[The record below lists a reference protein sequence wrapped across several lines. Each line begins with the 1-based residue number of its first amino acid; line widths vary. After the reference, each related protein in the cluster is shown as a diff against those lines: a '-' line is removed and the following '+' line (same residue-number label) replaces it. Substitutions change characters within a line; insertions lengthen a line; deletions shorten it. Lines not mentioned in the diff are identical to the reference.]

1 MNKRND
7 TPDMSKKRL
16 GNCIR
21 AVLFLVL
28 LSAMMLAAARVLSR
42 PHALY
47 WAEETGMDLI
57 HRFRDD
63 YDVVFSGT
71 SIVIANVSNQQL
83 YEQYG
88 ISGVSV
94 GEPLQPL
101 FLSRYVIREVL
112 RYQHPKVIVVDAR
125 SLFYTDEE
133 LKERIRDDEEEIVHY
148 ALDSIRSLT
157 LKKEALDQIRDKYAD
172 IDYKAYF
179 SRLYDKHNEWKQLD
193 ESHFRGYGEADCING
208 NVMMTNLHLVTG
220 TIEIND
226 VINPENEEELRL
238 IKEECEKNGTDLL
251 LMTAYIDPDQSR
263 LDKIREL
270 AEKLQIDY
278 IDINENLGRLQFTED
293 QMVSDYIHFNVLGAA
308 RWTDYIGEYLT
319 ERYSFEPHSEKLDS
333 MFRSQSA
340 HYGDYMEYLSRKQA
354 LTPNCSF
361 KAYLEKLRQYGPE
374 NISIFVSVCDEAYY
388 MLDEEGKSALK
399 KLGLDGPS
407 AFREGFAGVCTPEGT
422 EQAHSVTEKVSVHGQ
437 TGSMTYTVESAGSD
451 AAGGAR
457 ASIVVDGTEYA
468 PGKRGFNIVV
478 FDNRLG
484 KMISSKCFDTYSEAN
499 PVDAG

>member
-1 MNKRND
+1 
-7 TPDMSKKRL
+7 MSKKRL

-28 LSAMMLAAARVLSR
+28 LSAMMLMAARVLSR

-47 WAEETGMDLI
+47 WAEETGMDLV

-101 FLSRYVIREVL
+101 FLTRYVIREVL
-112 RYQHPKVIVVDAR
+112 RYQHPKVVVVDAR
-125 SLFYTDEE
+125 SLFYSEDGIT
-133 LKERIRDDEEEIVHY
+133 ERIMNNEEGIVHY

-157 LKKEALDQIRDKYAD
+157 LKKEALDQVRDQYRE
-172 IDYKAYF
+172 ISYKSYF
-179 SRLYDKHNEWKQLD
+179 SRLYDKHSEWKQLD
-193 ESHFRGYGEADCING
+193 EAHFRGYGWADCMNG
-208 NVMMTNLHLVTG
+208 NVMMTNLHEING
-220 TIEIND
+220 TIGIDES
-226 VINPENEEELRL
+226 INPKNEEVLCL
-238 IKEECEKNGTDLL
+238 IKEECEKQGTDLL
-251 LMTAYIDPDQSR
+251 LMTGYIDPNQSR
-263 LDKIREL
+263 LDQLREM
-270 AEKLQIDY
+270 AKRHQIDY

-319 ERYSFEPHSEKLDS
+319 ERYSFEAHSEKLDS

-340 HYGDYMEYLSRKQA
+340 HYGDYMEYFSRKQA

-374 NISIFVSVCDEAYY
+374 NISIFVAVYDEAYY
-388 MLDEEGKSALK
+388 MLDDEGKSALK

-407 AFREGFAGVCTPEGT
+407 AFREGFAGACTPDGT
-422 EQAHSVTEKVSVHGQ
+422 EQARSLMEKVSVHGQ
-437 TGSMTYTVESAGSD
+437 TGSMTYTVESAGAD

-468 PGKRGFNIVV
+468 TGQRGFNIVV
-478 FDNRLG
+478 FDNHLG

-499 PVDAG
+499 PADAG